1 MAAKP
6 DLCIFHGNCAD
17 GFTAAW
23 AIWRRWPD
31 VKFLA
36 HTYGEGVPDVA
47 GKHVLIV
54 DYSFK
59 RPVLEAMG
67 KDAESITVLD
77 HHKSAEADLAPF
89 AVTWDTLESGIVL
102 AERSH
107 FQGTHPIQA
116 FFDMGRS
123 GAMLAWQYA
132 HGLENRVPKIVQH
145 VQDRDLWMF
154 HLNGTREISSVI
166 FSYEYDFKTWDNL
179 ASALDDDLGW
189 EEIVSEGASLE
200 RKFMK
205 DLREMIPQVQRSMV
219 IGGMTVPV
227 ANLPY
232 MYASEA
238 GNIMSEGVPF
248 AAVYYD
254 ANDGNRRFSLRSSEG
269 GMDVS
274 LIASSYGGG
283 GHAKA
288 AGFSMPLGWEGDADG

>member
-1 MAAKP
+1 MTPSKP
-6 DLCIFHGNCAD
+6 DLCIYHGSCAD

-23 AIWRRWPD
+23 AVWQRWPD
-31 VKFLA
+31 VEFLA
-36 HTYGEGVPDVA
+36 HSYGQPSPDVT

-67 KDAESITVLD
+67 KHAESITVLD

-89 AVTWDTLESGIVL
+89 SVEWDALESGIVL

-107 FQGTHPIQA
+107 FAGTHSIQA
-116 FFDMGRS
+116 FFDMDRS
-123 GAMLAWQYA
+123 GAMLAWQYVY
-132 HGLENRVPKIVQH
+132 GLESRVPKIVQH

-154 HLNGTREISSVI
+154 HLDGTREISANM
-166 FSYEYDFKTWDNL
+166 FSFDYDFFTWNNI
-179 ASALDDDLGW
+179 ATTLDDPEMWG
-189 EEIVSEGASLE
+189 EFVSGGEALE
-200 RKFMK
+200 RKHFK
-205 DLREMIPQVQRSMV
+205 DIREMLVTTQRTMK
-219 IGGMTVPV
+219 IGGVEVPC

-232 MYASEA
+232 IFASDA
-238 GNIMSEGVPF
+238 ANMMSKDQPF
-248 AAVYYD
+248 AACYTD
-254 ANDGNRRFSLRSSEG
+254 RNDGTRSFSLRASEG

-288 AGFSMPLGWEGDADG
+288 AGFAMPLGWEGDDA